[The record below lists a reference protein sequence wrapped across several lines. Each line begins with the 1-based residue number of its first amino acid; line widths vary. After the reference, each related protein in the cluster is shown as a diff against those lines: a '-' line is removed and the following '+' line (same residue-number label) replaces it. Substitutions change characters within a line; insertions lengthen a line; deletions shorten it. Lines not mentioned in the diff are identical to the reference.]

1 MASIQPT
8 KKGHYDLGE
17 VITNWKE
24 DGEIEV
30 NYGLYRGRKGALL
43 TQAAAQ
49 ELTEEALLNWDVF
62 LRFRNGQVEVMF
74 GNVEKKTHL
83 PDDAPHYYQSPIE
96 WE

>member
-8 KKGHYDLGE
+8 KKGHYNLGE

-24 DGEIEV
+24 DGENEV
-30 NYGLYRGRKGALL
+30 NYGFYRGRKGALL
-43 TQAAAQ
+43 TQAAAP

-83 PDDAPHYYQSPIE
+83 PDDAPHYYQGLIE